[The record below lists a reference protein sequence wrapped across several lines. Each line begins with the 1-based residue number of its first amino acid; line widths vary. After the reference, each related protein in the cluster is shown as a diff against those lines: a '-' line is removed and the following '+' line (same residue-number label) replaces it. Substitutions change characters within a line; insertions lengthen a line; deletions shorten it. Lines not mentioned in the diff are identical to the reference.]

1 MTDHIDT
8 QAIPET
14 FTLIDQL
21 HYLWDL
27 RERCREGIPT
37 QKAIGKEAKTVIEAH
52 PALEVQTTKAMV
64 DIIQMLEDQGSKEPM
79 RLEITISEAVD
90 IP

>member
-1 MTDHIDT
+1 MQDNITT
-8 QAIPET
+8 ATPET
-14 FTLIDQL
+14 YTLIDQL

-37 QKAIGKEAKTVIEAH
+37 QKAIGKEAKTVVEAH
-52 PALEVQTTKAMV
+52 PGLEVQTTRAMV
-64 DIIQMLEDQGSKEPM
+64 ELIQLLEDLGSKEPM
-79 RLEITISEAVD
+79 RLEITISEAID